1 MLLFYHIEFQVFL
14 TIDPK
19 PSSRIPI
26 WMVNDRVESDD
37 GSASG
42 WQHLPFEVQHPF
54 ETPAALRGRFSVVLR
69 QTGPPEGVVFAAVK
83 HGCFL
88 TVGQL
93 KLLHGV
99 FRFPMVSKP
108 NGHGKDGGVV
118 KRDWADA
125 LIKFLFPDANTK
137 DQWDMLQGIMGK
149 NWKHLKHERV
159 SRHSAEI
166 LTAFNGMDREDL
178 RDFVDL
184 VQVAADE
191 EVLKEK
197 RDRTSRPKDIM
208 KSNQKHATPDSLRN
222 LTPQEANC
230 RISRHPGLK
239 RYQSFYHGTDS
250 NTGSLDYTV
259 HDFVIFCVSTD
270 VQL

>member
-1 MLLFYHIEFQVFL
+1 
-14 TIDPK
+14 
-19 PSSRIPI
+19 
-26 WMVNDRVESDD
+26 MVNDRVERDD
-37 GSASG
+37 GSVSG

-54 ETPAALRGRFSVVLR
+54 ETPAALRASFSVVLR
-69 QTGPPEGVVFAAVK
+69 QTGPPEGVVLSAVK

-93 KLLHGV
+93 KALHGI
-99 FRFPMVSKP
+99 FRYPMVSKP
-108 NGHGKDGGVV
+108 DGHGKDGNVV
-118 KRDWADA
+118 KRDFAEG
-125 LIKFLFPDANTK
+125 LIKYLMPDANKK

-184 VQVAADE
+184 AQVAADE

-197 RDRTSRPKDIM
+197 RDRSSRPKDNM
-208 KSNQKHATPDSLRN
+208 KSTQKHATPESLRD
-222 LTPQEANC
+222 LAPQEATC
-230 RISRHPGLK
+230 RISRHPQLK

-250 NTGSLDYTV
+250 NTGPLDYAFQILFSKTPQLLLGN
-259 HDFVIFCVSTD
+259 FVFVR
-270 VQL
+270 V